1 METLQ
6 IRAGNHDDGNGYA
19 STLERD
25 DSKTGTDIGGDIMVT
40 YLDGRQRMKDNRKF
54 TLIERRARLRRQ
66 ESRHGPKGIFVART
80 CMIVSATSHG
90 DDKKP
95 SNAICDYRL
104 NGGTVDKKER

>member
-6 IRAGNHDDGNGYA
+6 VRAGNHDDGNGYA

-80 CMIVSATSHG
+80 CMIVSATSDG
-90 DDKKP
+90 NDG
-95 SNAICDYRL
+95 C
-104 NGGTVDKKER
+104 